1 MLTTYVIIKNYC
13 DLLKHLERE
22 RESVMPNLTT
32 NLISQIHHKWEKRK
46 YYIIVIQSIHA
57 YTHIMVISKQ
67 YINLG
72 MGRHFTNLISIKFS
86 PENIISTKNWKLT
99 QLERQTDSLSLTKFF
114 FFNLNIEDQ
123 KCGHCLYTT

>member
-1 MLTTYVIIKNYC
+1 MLTTYVIIKN
-13 DLLKHLERE
+13 LLWRPKTFRERE
-22 RESVMPNLTT
+22 RIMPYLTT

-86 PENIISTKNWKLT
+86 PKNIISTKNWKLT

-114 FFNLNIEDQ
+114 FSNQNIEDQ